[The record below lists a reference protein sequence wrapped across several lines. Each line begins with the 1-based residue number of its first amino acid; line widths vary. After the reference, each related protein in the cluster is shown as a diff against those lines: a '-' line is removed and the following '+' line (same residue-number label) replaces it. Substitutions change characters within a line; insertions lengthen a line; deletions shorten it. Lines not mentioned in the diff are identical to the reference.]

1 MNWWNIKQIR
11 TSCFEQ
17 TLLTSN
23 IVQTISD
30 EFNTI
35 LLNKLEPLHLLVIEL
50 EHLNFGFER
59 MNIEPKKPLLK
70 LLNYSSNRLKHHFF
84 EH

>member
-50 EHLNFGFER
+50 EHLSFGFAL
-59 MNIEPKKPLLK
+59 MDV
-70 LLNYSSNRLKHHFF
+70 
-84 EH
+84 EHQT